1 MPAKKDNL
9 PLNVEND
16 MESTGTI
23 TYANEVIAIIA
34 GVATS
39 EVEGIAGMC
48 TSGGFSDILGRNRN
62 ITRGVKVE
70 LGSEETSVDLYVI
83 VEYGTPIQKAAH
95 DAQENVRKAIE
106 TMTGLH
112 VVRVDVHVQGV
123 SFEKENKALEKGM
136 QSAALASGELFKAV
150 PGAAPAEKEAAPE
163 PPAPPAKVELVEEE
177 EERRDEKEPEDEPDE
192 LEAKLDAEL
201 AAEMAGE
208 PTQGAD
214 EVQEPEAGKVEAAG
228 EPEAEKPVEEP
239 EAPAPQPE
247 PEPAEQTSPKSPKP
261 KKPQPAGKK

>member
-1 MPAKKDNL
+1 MPTKKDNL

-16 MESTGTI
+16 MESTGSI

-70 LGSEETSVDLYVI
+70 LGTEETSVDLYVI

-95 DAQENVRKAIE
+95 DAQESVRKAIE

-123 SFEKENKALEKGM
+123 SFEKENKALEKGL

-150 PGAAPAEKEAAPE
+150 PGEKEAAPE
-163 PPAPPAKVELVEEE
+163 PTVPPVKVELVEEE
-177 EERRDEKEPEDEPDE
+177 EDQRDETEPEDEPDE
-192 LEAKLDAEL
+192 VEAQLDAEL
-201 AAEMAGE
+201 AAEMTA
-208 PTQGAD
+208 
-214 EVQEPEAGKVEAAG
+214 VPEEEAEEAVEIP
-228 EPEAEKPVEEP
+228 EPEAEKAEAAEEPEVEKPAEEP

-247 PEPAEQTSPKSPKP
+247 PAAQNPGKPPKG
-261 KKPQPAGKK
+261 KKPAAGPRK

>member
-1 MPAKKDNL
+1 MPSKKDNL
-9 PLNVEND
+9 PLDVEKD
-16 MESTGTI
+16 IESTGTI

-70 LGSEETSVDLYVI
+70 LGTEETSVDLYVI

-95 DAQENVRKAIE
+95 DAQESVRKAIE

-123 SFEKENKALEKGM
+123 SFEKENKALEKGL
-136 QSAALASGELFKAV
+136 QSAALASGDLFKSV
-150 PGAAPAEKEAAPE
+150 PSEKEADPE
-163 PPAPPAKVELVEEE
+163 SSIPPAKVELVEEE
-177 EERRDEKEPEDEPDE
+177 EEEQRAQSEPEDEPDNV
-192 LEAKLDAEL
+192 EAQLDAEL
-201 AAEMAGE
+201 KAEMADVPEEESGE
-208 PTQGAD
+208 VLQ
-214 EVQEPEAGKVEAAG
+214 PEAEAVEVAG
-228 EPEAEKPVEEP
+228 EPEAEKLAEEP

-247 PEPAEQTSPKSPKP
+247 PAAQNPGKPSKAKKPAPAP
-261 KKPQPAGKK
+261 KK